1 MKDSLPRS
9 QWVKDLTPYWK
20 GVSVDRKKFLVPK
33 EPNLN
38 QSQNRLKIASV
49 LTLLDVTPGKFK
61 GEVDNELIPMD
72 IEEPFAQGTVE
83 EGGKL
88 AARNLKGKVG
98 KVLESGPRKELKL
111 VQDVLNLPLMIRI
124 QDIVALSQNV
134 Q

>member
-9 QWVKDLTPYWK
+9 QWVKDLTTYWK

-38 QSQNRLKIASV
+38 QSQNRLKIAPV
-49 LTLLDVTPGKFK
+49 PTLLDVTPGEFK

-72 IEEPFAQGTVE
+72 IEEPFTQGTVE

-111 VQDVLNLPLMIRI
+111 VQDVLNLPLMIQI

-134 Q
+134 R